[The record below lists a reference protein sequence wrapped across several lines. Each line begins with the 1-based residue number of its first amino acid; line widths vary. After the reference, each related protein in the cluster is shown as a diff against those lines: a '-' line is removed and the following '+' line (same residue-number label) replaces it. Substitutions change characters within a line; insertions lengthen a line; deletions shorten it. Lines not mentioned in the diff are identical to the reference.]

1 MVRLPP
7 RSIQGK
13 TFHLTQILATTR
25 PKRKRDRQS
34 QFLPFQPQK
43 MLWFHTFLKQLI
55 NTKLYKIKTLSV
67 VDVHPVDTNT
77 EHFILYKAV
86 LQYRCWAPCLIPGP
100 WPCCSWS
107 SSQWRTTLTYFL
119 VNALNWNF
127 TYFFRLLFFF
137 FLVQFQSSWSV
148 MWTQTHKRLCNKEGL
163 LSN

>member
-67 VDVHPVDTNT
+67 VDVHPVGTNT

-127 TYFFRLLFFF
+127 TYFFRLFFF
-137 FLVQFQSSWSV
+137 FF
-148 MWTQTHKRLCNKEGL
+148 
-163 LSN
+163 